1 MKNNFENI
9 ILAICT
15 LCAVALTV
23 ILILVGITYIKQ
35 AKRNIYDV
43 NNDGKVNSLDL
54 LKVQKYI
61 LEQNN

>member
-9 ILAICT
+9 MLAICT
-15 LCAVALTV
+15 LCAVALTI

-35 AKRNIYDV
+35 AKINIYDV

-61 LEQNN
+61 LEQNG

>member
-15 LCAVALTV
+15 LCTVALTV

-35 AKRNIYDV
+35 TKRNIYDV